1 MREQSGKN
9 CPAAHPGI
17 HPPRGFAPC
26 LSPVPGG
33 GSQWSAAHTAAPTHL
48 LRPLTYSFVQPSIP
62 VPPVQRPA
70 AGFHEGHPGALPH
83 SSHDSATLLSELGM
97 WTRPPAPEGTYMV
110 VSESAVEPQPCS
122 LFMTQNHSLMCPGT
136 TESQPL
142 SDTGNGYLERV
153 SDSPLFFILQKETP
167 NLFEYS

>member
-1 MREQSGKN
+1 MPKSQLVSGLEPDTVSEADMREQSGKN

-83 SSHDSATLLSELGM
+83 SSHDSATPLSVLGI
-97 WTRPPAPEGTYMV
+97 WTRPLVPEGTCVAMGHQLWNL
-110 VSESAVEPQPCS
+110 SPD
-122 LFMTQNHSLMCPGT
+122 PGLGPSVPPAPIT
-136 TESQPL
+136 HVKLKAIFSRLLNVT
-142 SDTGNGYLERV
+142 LEA
-153 SDSPLFFILQKETP
+153 P
-167 NLFEYS
+167 